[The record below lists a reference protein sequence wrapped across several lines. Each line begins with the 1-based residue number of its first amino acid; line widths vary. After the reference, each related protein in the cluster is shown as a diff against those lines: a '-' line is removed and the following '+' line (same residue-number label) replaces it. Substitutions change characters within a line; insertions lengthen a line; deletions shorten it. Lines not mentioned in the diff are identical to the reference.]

1 MFRTPIGSFIL
12 AVFLAGMMVS
22 SGCYSYKAFSPS
34 ELPKLNKTYT
44 TLVGI
49 VRTNSGVQTL
59 HNKSYLHLKTPDGR
73 ILAIEGRPSEVR
85 LKLSTGKILRISTP
99 YQFEPN
105 GDRLKILTA
114 TGSPINVA
122 YEDITRAEVL
132 VPDLHFP
139 KLGGRGAVITVTV
152 ITCLTIGLAVL
163 VMMLA
168 ADERSS
174 NYNSYSGTSGDP
186 FPSPQPGWHF

>member
-1 MFRTPIGSFIL
+1 MIRTAIGSIIL
-12 AVFLAGMMVS
+12 AVFFSGMLVL

-49 VRTNSGVQTL
+49 VRTNSGAQTL
-59 HNKSYLHLKTPDGR
+59 HNNSYSHLKTPDGR
-73 ILAIEGRPSEVR
+73 ILAVEGRPSEVR
-85 LKLSTGKILRISTP
+85 LKLSTGKVLRISTP

-105 GDRLKILTA
+105 GERLTILTA
-114 TGSPINVA
+114 SGPPVTVA
-122 YEDITRAEVL
+122 YRDIDRAEVL

-139 KLGGRGAVITVTV
+139 RLGGRGAVITVTV
-152 ITCLTIGLAVL
+152 ITCLTIGLVVVA
-163 VMMLA
+163 MMLA
-168 ADERSS
+168 SDERSS
-174 NYNSYSGTSGDP
+174 AYKSYSGMAGDP